1 MRKKTGIFLSV
12 WLCISMLLLLLVSTP
27 VHAAETNTVTL
38 NFIGASVDG
47 GKVVV
52 DVVEGCKAKITLC
65 TKDAWDGY
73 KDCSISGNGMQVDLL
88 ENEYYLKVG
97 ISLEAS
103 SIEELPGMP
112 SISSSDIR
120 VYINETSYNI
130 DSNSYIKLD
139 PNEFSGNLNIKVE
152 YEPAPPKPAYPDD
165 IQITASCDGVGMEIS
180 LNGEKIGK
188 ESKKIQGTGK
198 GYASGEIYNLIQI
211 QLAFGD
217 GNIGTVTVNGKS
229 VNLPEGTSDSVEFA
243 AAPAST
249 YTIEVT
255 KSSTVTKIKRT
266 IVWESDNANN
276 TSLKEDELLKHGS
289 VEIIG
294 IKDED
299 GNPVELKDIH
309 QSTSHGYGSI
319 VPGSEI
325 TFRVTPE
332 YGYQL
337 DSITIN
343 GQSLTPLEDTST
355 YTYTMPDTNV
365 HICGIFTKKEDQTEL
380 NTDKVKNALIQLAEN
395 EITSGNS
402 RLMIKDAQLT
412 PQQQEAFEKAAGDY
426 RIVGYFDI
434 KLAQILYKN
443 STTNMWVNNI
453 AALKN
458 PAKVSL
464 QLGTDL
470 EVESNDLIV
479 IHENSDGTYEVIPAS
494 FDSAT
499 KTVMFQTKGFS
510 NYAVAYKKSDTTT
523 EDSTKETTTENTT
536 EAPSKTTTK
545 DTTEAPSKTTTKDTT
560 EAPSKTTTKD
570 TTEATKEAVTASP
583 KTGDDMNLSV
593 LCILMLVSGMGCL
606 YAGKKR

>member
-27 VHAAETNTVTL
+27 VHAAETNMVTL

-47 GKVVV
+47 GKAVV
-52 DVVEGCKAKITLC
+52 DVVEGCKAKMTLC
-65 TKDAWDGY
+65 TKDERYGY
-73 KDCSISGNGMQVDLL
+73 KDCSISENGMQVDLL

-120 VYINETSYNI
+120 VYINKTSYNI

-180 LNGEKIGK
+180 LNGERIGK
-188 ESKKIQGTGK
+188 ESKEIQGTGK

-217 GNIGTVTVNGKS
+217 GNIGTVTVNGKPI
-229 VNLPEGTSDSVEFA
+229 NLPEGTEDRVEFTV
-243 AAPAST
+243 APASA
-249 YTIEVT
+249 YKIEVT
-255 KSSTVTKIKRT
+255 KRLTVMKRV

-276 TSLKEDELLKHGS
+276 TSLKENELLKHGS
-289 VEIIG
+289 IAIIG
-294 IKDED
+294 IKDAD
-299 GNPVELKDIH
+299 GTPVELKDID
-309 QSTSHGYGSI
+309 QSASHGYGRI

-325 TFRVTPE
+325 TLRVAPE

-343 GQSLTPLEDTST
+343 GQSLTPSADTST
-355 YTYTMPDTNV
+355 YTYTMPDANV
-365 HICGIFTKKEDQTEL
+365 HICGIFTKTEDQTEL
-380 NTDKVKNALIQLAEN
+380 KTDKVKNALIQLAEN

-402 RLMIKDAQLT
+402 RLTIKDAVLT
-412 PQQQEAFEKAAGDY
+412 QQQQEAFEKAAGDY
-426 RIVGYFDI
+426 QIVGYFDI

-443 STTNMWVNNI
+443 SAADLWVNDI

-464 QLGTDL
+464 QLGADL
-470 EVESNDLIV
+470 EVEENDLIV

-510 NYAVAYKKSDTTT
+510 NYAVAYKKSETTT
-523 EDSTKETTTENTT
+523 EDSTKETTTESTT
-536 EAPSKTTTK
+536 E
-545 DTTEAPSKTTTKDTT
+545 D
-560 EAPSKTTTKD
+560 PSKTTTKD
-570 TTEATKEAVTASP
+570 TTEATTEATKDAVTASP

>member
-27 VHAAETNTVTL
+27 VRAKGQNMVAL
-38 NFIGASVDG
+38 YFKGASVDG
-47 GKVVV
+47 GKAVV
-52 DVVEGCKAKITLC
+52 DVVEGCKAKMTLC
-65 TKDAWDGY
+65 TKDERYGY
-73 KDCSISGNGMQVDLL
+73 KDCSISENGMQVDLL

-97 ISLEAS
+97 IEAS

-139 PNEFSGNLNIKVE
+139 PNEFSGKLNIEVE

-165 IQITASCDGVGMEIS
+165 IQITASCDGVGMDIS
-180 LNGEKIGK
+180 LNGEGIGK
-188 ESKKIQGTGK
+188 ESKEIQGTGK

-217 GNIGTVTVNGKS
+217 GNIGTVTVNGKPI
-229 VNLPEGTSDSVEFA
+229 NLPEGTEDRVEFTV
-243 AAPAST
+243 APASA
-249 YTIEVT
+249 YKIEVT
-255 KSSTVTKIKRT
+255 KRLTVMKRV

-276 TSLKEDELLKHGS
+276 TSLKENELLKHGS
-289 VEIIG
+289 IAIIG
-294 IKDED
+294 IKDAD
-299 GNPVELKDIH
+299 GTPVELKDID
-309 QSTSHGYGSI
+309 QSASHGYGSI

-325 TFRVTPE
+325 TLRVAPE

-343 GQSLTPLEDTST
+343 GQSLTPSADTST
-355 YTYTMPDTNV
+355 YTYTMPDANV

-380 NTDKVKNALIQLAEN
+380 KTDKVKNALIQLAEN

-402 RLMIKDAQLT
+402 RLTIKDAVLT
-412 PQQQEAFEKAAGDY
+412 QQQQEAFEKATGDY
-426 RIVGYFDI
+426 QIVGYFDI

-443 STTNMWVNNI
+443 SAADLWVNDI

-464 QLGTDL
+464 QFGTDM
-470 EVESNDLIV
+470 EVEGNDLIV

-523 EDSTKETTTENTT
+523 EDSTKETTTESTT
-536 EAPSKTTTK
+536 E
-545 DTTEAPSKTTTKDTT
+545 D
-560 EAPSKTTTKD
+560 PSKTTTKD
-570 TTEATKEAVTASP
+570 TTEATTSGTTEATKDAVTASP
-583 KTGDDMNLSV
+583 KTGDDLNLPV
-593 LCILMLVSGMGCL
+593 LCVMMLVSGMGCL

>member
-27 VHAAETNTVTL
+27 VHAAETNMVTL

-47 GKVVV
+47 GKAVV
-52 DVVEGCKAKITLC
+52 DVVEGCKAKMTLC
-65 TKDAWDGY
+65 TKRDDY
-73 KDCSISGNGMQVDLL
+73 KDCSISGSGMQVDLL

-97 ISLEAS
+97 IEAS

-165 IQITASCDGVGMEIS
+165 IQITASCDGVGMDIS
-180 LNGEKIGK
+180 LNGEGIGK
-188 ESKKIQGTGK
+188 ESKEIQGTGK

-217 GNIGTVTVNGKS
+217 GNIGTVTVNGKPI
-229 VNLPEGTSDSVEFA
+229 NLPEGTEDRVEFTV
-243 AAPAST
+243 APASA
-249 YTIEVT
+249 YKIEVT
-255 KSSTVTKIKRT
+255 KRLTVMKRV

-276 TSLKEDELLKHGS
+276 TSLKENELLKHGS
-289 VEIIG
+289 IAIIG
-294 IKDED
+294 IKDAD
-299 GNPVELKDIH
+299 GTPVELKDID
-309 QSTSHGYGSI
+309 QSASHGYGRI

-325 TFRVTPE
+325 TLRVAPE

-343 GQSLTPLEDTST
+343 GQSLTPSADTST
-355 YTYTMPDTNV
+355 YTYTMPDANV
-365 HICGIFTKKEDQTEL
+365 HIYGIFTKTEDQTEL
-380 NTDKVKNALIQLAEN
+380 KTDKVKKALIQLAEN

-402 RLMIKDAQLT
+402 RLMIKDAVLT
-412 PQQQEAFEKAAGDY
+412 QQQQDAFEKAAGDY
-426 RIVGYFDI
+426 QIAGYFDI

-443 STTNMWVNNI
+443 SAANLWVNDI

-464 QLGTDL
+464 QLGADL
-470 EVESNDLIV
+470 EVEGNDLIV

-499 KTVMFQTKGFS
+499 KTVMFQTQGFS
-510 NYAVAYKKSDTTT
+510 NYAVAYKKSETTT
-523 EDSTKETTTENTT
+523 EDSTKETTTESTT
-536 EAPSKTTTK
+536 E
-545 DTTEAPSKTTTKDTT
+545 D
-560 EAPSKTTTKD
+560 PSKTTTKD
-570 TTEATKEAVTASP
+570 TTEATTEATKDAVTASP
-583 KTGDDMNLSV
+583 KTGDDLNLPV
-593 LCILMLVSGMGCL
+593 LCVLMLVSGMGCL
-606 YAGKKR
+606 YARKKR

>member
-27 VHAAETNTVTL
+27 VHAAETTVTL

-47 GKVVV
+47 GKAVFG
-52 DVVEGCKAKITLC
+52 VVEGYKAKITLC

-97 ISLEAS
+97 IEAS

-139 PNEFSGNLNIKVE
+139 PNEFSGNLNIKVG
-152 YEPAPPKPAYPDD
+152 YEPASPKPACPDD
-165 IQITASCDGVGMEIS
+165 IQITASCDGVGMDIS
-180 LNGEKIGK
+180 LNGERIGK
-188 ESKKIQGTGK
+188 ESKEIQGTGK

-217 GNIGTVTVNGKS
+217 GNIGTVTVNGKPI
-229 VNLPEGTSDSVEFA
+229 NLPEGTKDMVEFTV
-243 AAPAST
+243 APANA
-249 YTIEVT
+249 YKIKVT
-255 KSSTVTKIKRT
+255 KRLTVKKR
-266 IVWESDNANN
+266 IIIWESDNANN
-276 TSLKEDELLKHGS
+276 TSLKENELLKHGS
-289 VEIIG
+289 IAIIG
-294 IKDED
+294 IKDAD
-299 GNPVELKDIH
+299 GTPVELKDID
-309 QSTSHGYGSI
+309 QSASHGFGSI

-325 TFRVTPE
+325 TLRVTPE

-343 GQSLTPLEDTST
+343 GQSLIPLADTST
-355 YTYTMPDTNV
+355 YTYTMPDANV

-380 NTDKVKNALIQLAEN
+380 KTDKVKNALIQLAEN

-402 RLMIKDAQLT
+402 RLTIKDAVLT
-412 PQQQEAFEKAAGDY
+412 QQQQEAFEKAAGDY
-426 RIVGYFDI
+426 QIVGYFDI

-443 STTNMWVNNI
+443 SAADLWVNDI

-464 QLGTDL
+464 QFGTDM
-470 EVESNDLIV
+470 EVEGNDLIV

-499 KTVMFQTKGFS
+499 KTVIFQTKGFS

-523 EDSTKETTTENTT
+523 EDSTKETTTEN
-536 EAPSKTTTK
+536 
-545 DTTEAPSKTTTKDTT
+545 TT

>member
-27 VHAAETNTVTL
+27 VHAAETNMVTL

-47 GKVVV
+47 GKAVV
-52 DVVEGCKAKITLC
+52 DVVEGCKAKMTLC
-65 TKDAWDGY
+65 TKRDDY
-73 KDCSISGNGMQVDLL
+73 KDCSISGSGMQVDLL

-97 ISLEAS
+97 IEAS

-165 IQITASCDGVGMEIS
+165 IQITASCDGVGMDIS
-180 LNGEKIGK
+180 LNGEEIGK
-188 ESKKIQGTGK
+188 ESKEIQGTGK

-217 GNIGTVTVNGKS
+217 GNIGTVTVNGKPI
-229 VNLPEGTSDSVEFA
+229 NLPEGTEDRVEFTV
-243 AAPAST
+243 APASA
-249 YTIEVT
+249 YKIEVT
-255 KSSTVTKIKRT
+255 KRLTVMKRV
-266 IVWESDNANN
+266 IIWESDNANN
-276 TSLKEDELLKHGS
+276 TSLKENELLKHGS
-289 VEIIG
+289 IAIIG
-294 IKDED
+294 IKDAD
-299 GNPVELKDIH
+299 GTPVELKDID
-309 QSTSHGYGSI
+309 QSASHGFGSI

-325 TFRVTPE
+325 TLRITPE

-343 GQSLTPLEDTST
+343 GQSLTPSADTSI
-355 YTYTMPDTNV
+355 YTYTMPDANV

-380 NTDKVKNALIQLAEN
+380 KTDKVKNALVQLAEN

-402 RLMIKDAQLT
+402 RLTIKDAVLT
-412 PQQQEAFEKAAGDY
+412 QQQQEAFEKAAGDY
-426 RIVGYFDI
+426 QIVGYFDI

-443 STTNMWVNNI
+443 SAADLWVNDI

-464 QLGTDL
+464 QLGTNL
-470 EVESNDLIV
+470 EVEGNDLIV

-510 NYAVAYKKSDTTT
+510 NYAVAYKKSETTT
-523 EDSTKETTTENTT
+523 EDSTKETTTESTT
-536 EAPSKTTTK
+536 E
-545 DTTEAPSKTTTKDTT
+545 D
-560 EAPSKTTTKD
+560 PSKTTTKD
-570 TTEATKEAVTASP
+570 TTEATTEATKDAVTASP

>member
-47 GKVVV
+47 GKAVF
-52 DVVEGCKAKITLC
+52 DVAEGCKAKITLC

-165 IQITASCDGVGMEIS
+165 IQITASCDGVGM
-180 LNGEKIGK
+180 NGERIGK
-188 ESKKIQGTGK
+188 ESKEIQGTGK

-217 GNIGTVTVNGKS
+217 GNIGTVTVNGKPI
-229 VNLPEGTSDSVEFA
+229 NLPEGTEDRVEFTV
-243 AAPAST
+243 APASA
-249 YTIEVT
+249 YKIEVT
-255 KSSTVTKIKRT
+255 KRLTVMKRV

-276 TSLKEDELLKHGS
+276 TSLKENELLKHGS
-289 VEIIG
+289 IAIIG
-294 IKDED
+294 IKDAD
-299 GNPVELKDIH
+299 GTPVELKDID
-309 QSTSHGYGSI
+309 QSASHGYGWI

-325 TFRVTPE
+325 TLRVTPK

-343 GQSLTPLEDTST
+343 GQSLTPSADTST
-355 YTYTMPDTNV
+355 YTYTMPDANV

-380 NTDKVKNALIQLAEN
+380 KTDKVKNALIQLAEN

-402 RLMIKDAQLT
+402 RLTIKDAVLT
-412 PQQQEAFEKAAGDY
+412 QQQQEAFEKAAGDY
-426 RIVGYFDI
+426 QIVGYFDI

-443 STTNMWVNNI
+443 SAADLWVNDI

-464 QLGTDL
+464 QLGTNL
-470 EVESNDLIV
+470 EVEGNDLIV

-499 KTVMFQTKGFS
+499 KTVMFQTQGFS
-510 NYAVAYKKSDTTT
+510 NYAVAYKKSETTT
-523 EDSTKETTTENTT
+523 EDSTKETTTESTT
-536 EAPSKTTTK
+536 E
-545 DTTEAPSKTTTKDTT
+545 D
-560 EAPSKTTTKD
+560 PSKTTTKD
-570 TTEATKEAVTASP
+570 TTEATTEATKDAVTASP
-583 KTGDDMNLSV
+583 KTGDDLNLPV
-593 LCILMLVSGMGCL
+593 LCVLMLVSGMGCL
-606 YAGKKR
+606 YARKKR

>member
-47 GKVVV
+47 GKAVF
-52 DVVEGCKAKITLC
+52 DVAEGCKAKITLC

-120 VYINETSYNI
+120 VYIINETSYNI
-130 DSNSYIKLD
+130 NSNSYIKLD

-180 LNGEKIGK
+180 LNGERIGK
-188 ESKKIQGTGK
+188 ESKEIQGTGK

-217 GNIGTVTVNGKS
+217 GNIGTVTVNGKPI
-229 VNLPEGTSDSVEFA
+229 NLPEGTEDRVEFTV
-243 AAPAST
+243 APASA
-249 YTIEVT
+249 YKIEVT
-255 KSSTVTKIKRT
+255 KRLTVMKRV

-276 TSLKEDELLKHGS
+276 TSLKENELLKHGS
-289 VEIIG
+289 IAIIG
-294 IKDED
+294 IKDAD
-299 GNPVELKDIH
+299 GTPVELKDID
-309 QSTSHGYGSI
+309 QSASHGYGSI

-325 TFRVTPE
+325 TLRVAPE

-343 GQSLTPLEDTST
+343 GQSLTPSADTST
-355 YTYTMPDTNV
+355 YTYTMPDANV

-380 NTDKVKNALIQLAEN
+380 KTDKVKNALIQLAEN

-402 RLMIKDAQLT
+402 RLTIKDAVLT
-412 PQQQEAFEKAAGDY
+412 QQQQDAFEKAAGDY
-426 RIVGYFDI
+426 QIVGYFDI

-443 STTNMWVNNI
+443 SAADLWVNDI

-464 QLGTDL
+464 QFGTDM
-470 EVESNDLIV
+470 EVEGNDLIV

-510 NYAVAYKKSDTTT
+510 NYAVAYKKSETTT
-523 EDSTKETTTENTT
+523 EDSTKETTTESTT
-536 EAPSKTTTK
+536 E
-545 DTTEAPSKTTTKDTT
+545 D
-560 EAPSKTTTKD
+560 PSKTTTKD
-570 TTEATKEAVTASP
+570 TTEATTSGTTEATKDAVTASP
-583 KTGDDMNLSV
+583 KTGDDMNLPV
-593 LCILMLVSGMGCL
+593 LCVLMLVSGMGCL

>member
-27 VHAAETNTVTL
+27 VHAAETNMVTL

-47 GKVVV
+47 GKAVV
-52 DVVEGCKAKITLC
+52 DVVEGCKAKMTLC
-65 TKDAWDGY
+65 TKRDDY
-73 KDCSISGNGMQVDLL
+73 KDCSISGSGMQVDLL

-97 ISLEAS
+97 IEAS

-165 IQITASCDGVGMEIS
+165 IQITASCDGVGMDIS
-180 LNGEKIGK
+180 LNGEGIGK
-188 ESKKIQGTGK
+188 ESKEIQGTGK

-217 GNIGTVTVNGKS
+217 GNIGTVTVNGKPI
-229 VNLPEGTSDSVEFA
+229 NLPEGTEDRVEFTV
-243 AAPAST
+243 APASA
-249 YTIEVT
+249 YKIEVT
-255 KSSTVTKIKRT
+255 KRLTVMKRV

-276 TSLKEDELLKHGS
+276 TSLKENELLKHGS
-289 VEIIG
+289 IAIIG
-294 IKDED
+294 IKDAD
-299 GNPVELKDIH
+299 GTPVELKDID
-309 QSTSHGYGSI
+309 QSASHGYGRI

-325 TFRVTPE
+325 TLRVAPE

-343 GQSLTPLEDTST
+343 GQSLTPSADTST
-355 YTYTMPDTNV
+355 YTYTMPDANV
-365 HICGIFTKKEDQTEL
+365 HIYGIFTKTEDQTEL
-380 NTDKVKNALIQLAEN
+380 KTDKVKKALIQLAEN

-402 RLMIKDAQLT
+402 RLMIKDAVLT
-412 PQQQEAFEKAAGDY
+412 QQQQDAFEKAAGDY
-426 RIVGYFDI
+426 QIAGYFDI

-443 STTNMWVNNI
+443 SAANLWVNDI

-464 QLGTDL
+464 QLGADL
-470 EVESNDLIV
+470 EVEGNDLIV
-479 IHENSDGTYEVIPAS
+479 IHENSDGTYEVIPAT

-499 KTVMFQTKGFS
+499 KTVMFQTQGFS
-510 NYAVAYKKSDTTT
+510 NYAVAYKKSETTT
-523 EDSTKETTTENTT
+523 EDSTKETTTESTT
-536 EAPSKTTTK
+536 E
-545 DTTEAPSKTTTKDTT
+545 D
-560 EAPSKTTTKD
+560 PSKTTTKD
-570 TTEATKEAVTASP
+570 TTEATTEATKDAVTASP
-583 KTGDDMNLSV
+583 KTGDDLNLPV
-593 LCILMLVSGMGCL
+593 LCVLMLVSGMGCL
-606 YAGKKR
+606 YARKKR

>member
-27 VHAAETNTVTL
+27 VHAAETNMVTL

-47 GKVVV
+47 GKAVV
-52 DVVEGCKAKITLC
+52 DVVEGCKAKMTLC
-65 TKDAWDGY
+65 TKRDDY
-73 KDCSISGNGMQVDLL
+73 KDCSISGSGMQVDLL

-97 ISLEAS
+97 IEAS

-165 IQITASCDGVGMEIS
+165 IQITASCDGVGMDIS
-180 LNGEKIGK
+180 LNGEGIGK
-188 ESKKIQGTGK
+188 ESKEIQGTGK

-217 GNIGTVTVNGKS
+217 GNIGTVTVNGKPI
-229 VNLPEGTSDSVEFA
+229 NLPEGTEDRVEFTV
-243 AAPAST
+243 APASA
-249 YTIEVT
+249 YKIEVT
-255 KSSTVTKIKRT
+255 KRLTVMKRV
-266 IVWESDNANN
+266 IIWESDNANN
-276 TSLKEDELLKHGS
+276 TSLKENELLKHGS
-289 VEIIG
+289 IAIIG
-294 IKDED
+294 IKDAD
-299 GNPVELKDIH
+299 GTPVELKDID
-309 QSTSHGYGSI
+309 QSASHGFGSI

-325 TFRVTPE
+325 TLRVAPE

-343 GQSLTPLEDTST
+343 GQSLTPSADTST
-355 YTYTMPDTNV
+355 YTYTMPDANV
-365 HICGIFTKKEDQTEL
+365 HIYGIFTKTEDQTEL
-380 NTDKVKNALIQLAEN
+380 KTDKVKKALIQLAEN

-402 RLMIKDAQLT
+402 RLMIKDAVLT
-412 PQQQEAFEKAAGDY
+412 QQQQDAFEKAAGDY
-426 RIVGYFDI
+426 QIAGYFDI

-443 STTNMWVNNI
+443 SAANLWVNDI

-464 QLGTDL
+464 QLGADL
-470 EVESNDLIV
+470 EVEGNDLIV

-499 KTVMFQTKGFS
+499 KTVMFQTQGFS
-510 NYAVAYKKSDTTT
+510 NYAVAYKKSETTT
-523 EDSTKETTTENTT
+523 EDSTKETTTESTT
-536 EAPSKTTTK
+536 E
-545 DTTEAPSKTTTKDTT
+545 D
-560 EAPSKTTTKD
+560 PSKTTTKD
-570 TTEATKEAVTASP
+570 TTEATTEATKDAVTASP

>member
-27 VHAAETNTVTL
+27 VRAKGQNMVAL
-38 NFIGASVDG
+38 YFKGASVDG
-47 GKVVV
+47 GKAVV
-52 DVVEGCKAKITLC
+52 DVVEGCKAKMTLC

-73 KDCSISGNGMQVDLL
+73 KDCSISENGMQVDLL

-97 ISLEAS
+97 IEAS

-139 PNEFSGNLNIKVE
+139 PNEFSVNLNIKVE
-152 YEPAPPKPAYPDD
+152 YEPASPKPACPDD

-188 ESKKIQGTGK
+188 ESKEIQGTGK

-217 GNIGTVTVNGKS
+217 GNIGTVTVNGTPI
-229 VNLPEGTSDSVEFA
+229 NLPEGTKDKVEFA
-243 AAPAST
+243 LAPASA
-249 YTIEVT
+249 YKIEVT
-255 KSSTVTKIKRT
+255 KGVTVKKRI

-276 TSLKEDELLKHGS
+276 TSLKENELLKHGS
-289 VEIIG
+289 IAIIG
-294 IKDED
+294 IKDAD
-299 GNPVELKDIH
+299 GTPVELKDID
-309 QSTSHGYGSI
+309 QSASHGYGSI

-325 TFRVTPE
+325 TLRVAPE

-343 GQSLTPLEDTST
+343 GQSLTPSADTST
-355 YTYTMPDTNV
+355 YTYTMPDANV

-380 NTDKVKNALIQLAEN
+380 KTDKVKNALVQLAEN

-402 RLMIKDAQLT
+402 RLTIKDAVLT
-412 PQQQEAFEKAAGDY
+412 QQQQEAFEKAAGDY
-426 RIVGYFDI
+426 QIVGYFDI

-443 STTNMWVNNI
+443 SAADLWVNDI

-464 QLGTDL
+464 QFGTDM
-470 EVESNDLIV
+470 EVEGNDLIV

-545 DTTEAPSKTTTKDTT
+545 DTTEA
-560 EAPSKTTTKD
+560 
-570 TTEATKEAVTASP
+570 TKEAVTASP

>member
-27 VHAAETNTVTL
+27 VRAKAQNMVAL
-38 NFIGASVDG
+38 YFIGASVDG
-47 GKVVV
+47 GKAVV

-65 TKDAWDGY
+65 TKDEWDGY
-73 KDCSISGNGMQVDLL
+73 KDCSISGNRMQVDLL

-130 DSNSYIKLD
+130 NSNSYIKLD

-152 YEPAPPKPAYPDD
+152 YEPAPPKPGYPDD
-165 IQITASCDGVGMEIS
+165 IQITASYDGVGMEIS
-180 LNGEKIGK
+180 LNGERIGK
-188 ESKKIQGTGK
+188 ESKEIQGT

-217 GNIGTVTVNGKS
+217 GNIGTVTVNGKPI
-229 VNLPEGTSDSVEFA
+229 NLPEGTEDRVEFTV
-243 AAPAST
+243 APASA
-249 YTIEVT
+249 YKIEVT
-255 KSSTVTKIKRT
+255 KRLTVMKRV

-276 TSLKEDELLKHGS
+276 TSLKENELLKHGS
-289 VEIIG
+289 IAIIG
-294 IKDED
+294 IKDAD
-299 GNPVELKDIH
+299 GTPVELKDID
-309 QSTSHGYGSI
+309 QSASHGYGRI

-325 TFRVTPE
+325 TLRVAPE

-343 GQSLTPLEDTST
+343 GQSLTPSADTST
-355 YTYTMPDTNV
+355 YTYTMPDANV

-380 NTDKVKNALIQLAEN
+380 KTDKVKKALIQLAEN

-402 RLMIKDAQLT
+402 RLTIKDAVLT
-412 PQQQEAFEKAAGDY
+412 QQQQEAFEKAAGDY
-426 RIVGYFDI
+426 QIVGYFDI

-443 STTNMWVNNI
+443 SAADLWVNDI

-464 QLGTDL
+464 QFGTDM
-470 EVESNDLIV
+470 EVEGNDLIV

-510 NYAVAYKKSDTTT
+510 NYAVAYKKSETTT
-523 EDSTKETTTENTT
+523 EDSTKETTTESTT
-536 EAPSKTTTK
+536 E
-545 DTTEAPSKTTTKDTT
+545 D
-560 EAPSKTTTKD
+560 PSKTTTKD
-570 TTEATKEAVTASP
+570 TTEATTSGTTEATKDAVTASP
-583 KTGDDMNLSV
+583 KTGDDMNLPV
-593 LCILMLVSGMGCL
+593 LCVLMLVSGMGCL

>member
-27 VHAAETNTVTL
+27 VHAAETNMVTL

-47 GKVVV
+47 GKAVV
-52 DVVEGCKAKITLC
+52 DVVEGCKAKMTLC
-65 TKDAWDGY
+65 TKRDDY
-73 KDCSISGNGMQVDLL
+73 KDCSISGSGMQVDLL

-97 ISLEAS
+97 IEAS

-165 IQITASCDGVGMEIS
+165 IQITASCDGVGMDIS
-180 LNGEKIGK
+180 LNGEEIGK
-188 ESKKIQGTGK
+188 ESKEIQGTGK

-217 GNIGTVTVNGKS
+217 GNIGTVTVNGKPI
-229 VNLPEGTSDSVEFA
+229 NLPEGTEDRVEFTV
-243 AAPAST
+243 APASA
-249 YTIEVT
+249 YKIEVT
-255 KSSTVTKIKRT
+255 KRLTVMKRV
-266 IVWESDNANN
+266 IIWESDNANN
-276 TSLKEDELLKHGS
+276 TSLKENELLKHGS
-289 VEIIG
+289 IAIIG
-294 IKDED
+294 IKDAD
-299 GNPVELKDIH
+299 GTPVELKDID
-309 QSTSHGYGSI
+309 QSASHGFGSI

-325 TFRVTPE
+325 TLRITPE

-343 GQSLTPLEDTST
+343 GQSLTPSADTSI
-355 YTYTMPDTNV
+355 YTYTMPDANV

-380 NTDKVKNALIQLAEN
+380 KTDKVKNALVQLAEN

-402 RLMIKDAQLT
+402 RLTIKDAVLT
-412 PQQQEAFEKAAGDY
+412 QQQQEAFEKAAGDY
-426 RIVGYFDI
+426 QIVGYFDI

-443 STTNMWVNNI
+443 SAADLWVNDI

-464 QLGTDL
+464 QFGTDM
-470 EVESNDLIV
+470 EVEGNDLIV

-510 NYAVAYKKSDTTT
+510 NYAVAYKKSETTT

-545 DTTEAPSKTTTKDTT
+545 DTTEATT
-560 EAPSKTTTKD
+560 SG
-570 TTEATKEAVTASP
+570 TTEATKDAVTASP
-583 KTGDDMNLSV
+583 KTGDDMNLPV
-593 LCILMLVSGMGCL
+593 LCVLMLVSGMGCL

>member
-27 VHAAETNTVTL
+27 VHAAETNMVTL

-47 GKVVV
+47 GKAVFG
-52 DVVEGCKAKITLC
+52 VVEGCKAKMTLY
-65 TKDAWDGY
+65 TKDERVGY
-73 KDCSISGNGMQVDLL
+73 KDCSISENGMQVDLL
-88 ENEYYLKVG
+88 ENEYYLKVA
-97 ISLEAS
+97 LEAS
-103 SIEELPGMP
+103 SIENLPGMP

-120 VYINETSYNI
+120 LYINETSYNI

-139 PNEFSGNLNIKVE
+139 PNEFSGKLNIKVQ
-152 YEPAPPKPAYPDD
+152 YEPASPKPACPDD
-165 IQITASCDGVGMEIS
+165 IQITASCDGVGMDIS

-217 GNIGTVTVNGKS
+217 GNIGTVTVNGTPI
-229 VNLPEGTSDSVEFA
+229 NLPEGTKDRVEFA
-243 AAPAST
+243 LAPASA
-249 YTIEVT
+249 YKIEVT
-255 KSSTVTKIKRT
+255 KGATVKKRI

-276 TSLKEDELLKHGS
+276 TSLKENELLKHGS
-289 VEIIG
+289 IAIIG
-294 IKDED
+294 IKDAD
-299 GNPVELKDIH
+299 GTPVELKDID
-309 QSTSHGYGSI
+309 QSASHGYGSI
-319 VPGSEI
+319 VPGAEI
-325 TFRVTPE
+325 TLRVAPE

-343 GQSLTPLEDTST
+343 GQSLTPSADTST
-355 YTYTMPDTNV
+355 YTYTMPDANV

-380 NTDKVKNALIQLAEN
+380 KTDKVKNALIQLAEN

-402 RLMIKDAQLT
+402 RLTIKDAVLT
-412 PQQQEAFEKAAGDY
+412 QQQQEAFEKAAGDY
-426 RIVGYFDI
+426 QIVGYFDI

-443 STTNMWVNNI
+443 SAADLWVNDI

-464 QLGTDL
+464 QFGTDM
-470 EVESNDLIV
+470 EVEGNDLIV

-545 DTTEAPSKTTTKDTT
+545 DTTEA
-560 EAPSKTTTKD
+560 

>member
-1 MRKKTGIFLSV
+1 M
-12 WLCISMLLLLLVSTP
+12 
-27 VHAAETNTVTL
+27 VTL

-47 GKVVV
+47 GKAVV
-52 DVVEGCKAKITLC
+52 DVVEGCKAKMTLY
-65 TKDAWDGY
+65 TKDERVGY

-165 IQITASCDGVGMEIS
+165 IQITASCDGVGMDIS
-180 LNGEKIGK
+180 LNGEGIGK
-188 ESKKIQGTGK
+188 ESKEIQGTGK

-211 QLAFGD
+211 QLAFGS
-217 GNIGTVTVNGKS
+217 IGTVTVNGKPI
-229 VNLPEGTSDSVEFA
+229 NLPEGTEDRVEFTV
-243 AAPAST
+243 APASA
-249 YTIEVT
+249 YKIEVT
-255 KSSTVTKIKRT
+255 KRLTVMKRV
-266 IVWESDNANN
+266 IIWESDNANN
-276 TSLKEDELLKHGS
+276 TSLKENELLKHGS
-289 VEIIG
+289 IAIIG
-294 IKDED
+294 IKDAD
-299 GNPVELKDIH
+299 GTPVELKDID
-309 QSTSHGYGSI
+309 QSASHGYGSI

-325 TFRVTPE
+325 TLRVAPE

-343 GQSLTPLEDTST
+343 GQSLTPSADTST
-355 YTYTMPDTNV
+355 YTYTMPDANV

-380 NTDKVKNALIQLAEN
+380 KTDKVKNALIQLAEN

-402 RLMIKDAQLT
+402 RLTIKDAVLT
-412 PQQQEAFEKAAGDY
+412 QQQQEAFEKAAGDY
-426 RIVGYFDI
+426 QIVGYFDI

-443 STTNMWVNNI
+443 SAADLWVNDI

-464 QLGTDL
+464 QFGTDM
-470 EVESNDLIV
+470 EVEGNDLIV

-510 NYAVAYKKSDTTT
+510 NYAVAYKKSETTT
-523 EDSTKETTTENTT
+523 EDSTKETTTESTT
-536 EAPSKTTTK
+536 E
-545 DTTEAPSKTTTKDTT
+545 D
-560 EAPSKTTTKD
+560 PSKTTTKD
-570 TTEATKEAVTASP
+570 TTEATTSGTTEATKDAVTASP
-583 KTGDDMNLSV
+583 KTGDDMNLPV
-593 LCILMLVSGMGCL
+593 LCVLMLVSGMGCL

>member
-27 VHAAETNTVTL
+27 VRAKGQNMVAL
-38 NFIGASVDG
+38 YFKGASVDG
-47 GKVVV
+47 GKAVV
-52 DVVEGCKAKITLC
+52 DVVEGCKAKMTLC
-65 TKDAWDGY
+65 TKDERYGY
-73 KDCSISGNGMQVDLL
+73 KDCSISENGMQVDLL

-97 ISLEAS
+97 IEAS

-165 IQITASCDGVGMEIS
+165 IQITASCDGVGMDIS
-180 LNGEKIGK
+180 LNGEGIGK
-188 ESKKIQGTGK
+188 ESKEIQGTGK

-217 GNIGTVTVNGKS
+217 GNIGTVTVNGKPI
-229 VNLPEGTSDSVEFA
+229 NLPEGTEDRVEFTV
-243 AAPAST
+243 APASA
-249 YTIEVT
+249 YKIEVT
-255 KSSTVTKIKRT
+255 KRLTVMKRV
-266 IVWESDNANN
+266 IIWESDNANN
-276 TSLKEDELLKHGS
+276 TSLKENELLKHGS
-289 VEIIG
+289 IAIIG
-294 IKDED
+294 IKDAD
-299 GNPVELKDIH
+299 GTPVELKDID
-309 QSTSHGYGSI
+309 QSASHGYGSI

-325 TFRVTPE
+325 TLRVAPE

-343 GQSLTPLEDTST
+343 GQSLTPSADTST
-355 YTYTMPDTNV
+355 YTYTMPDANV

-380 NTDKVKNALIQLAEN
+380 KTDKVKNALIQLAEN

-402 RLMIKDAQLT
+402 RLTIKDAVLT
-412 PQQQEAFEKAAGDY
+412 QQQQEAFEKAAGDY
-426 RIVGYFDI
+426 QIVGYFDI

-443 STTNMWVNNI
+443 SAADLWVNDI

-464 QLGTDL
+464 QFGTDM
-470 EVESNDLIV
+470 EVEGNDLIV

-523 EDSTKETTTENTT
+523 EDSTKETTTESTT
-536 EAPSKTTTK
+536 EDPSQ
-545 DTTEAPSKTTTKDTT
+545 
-560 EAPSKTTTKD
+560 TTTKD
-570 TTEATKEAVTASP
+570 TTEATTSGTTEATKDAVTASP
-583 KTGDDMNLSV
+583 KTGDDLNLPV
-593 LCILMLVSGMGCL
+593 LCVMMLVSGMGCL